1 MGVVIFS
8 SLRDVT
14 HYGAQRDLRAA
25 PFLAHQGHAT
35 ADQPIEVWESAR
47 LIDRSRTLLIAR
59 LYWLGGIFIAIHD
72 KLAEYGFDVTPLI
85 TQVSDFIPEN
95 YRPLALAAFLAL
107 TGLAFE
113 WLRRVTRE
121 PLPGKV
127 G

>member
-1 MGVVIFS
+1 MNLLMLCAIVI
-8 SLRDVT
+8 V
-14 HYGAQRDLRAA
+14 
-25 PFLAHQGHAT
+25 LAWLYIWVARPWL
-35 ADQPIEVWESAR
+35 ANRYPEVWQVIDKIEAW

-85 TQVSDFIPEN
+85 TQVSDFVPEN
-95 YRPLALAAFLAL
+95 YRALALAAFLAL

-113 WLRRVTRE
+113 WLRRATRE
-121 PLPGKV
+121 PLLGKV